1 LYNHVICLSHQLISL
16 NFLSISMRN
25 TQHVRGLFS
34 LIFLLFVYETK
45 AQAPTFIYGDAL
57 PDAPEL
63 AMRGDFSVGVRTME
77 LVNKDQ
83 LDINNIEEGKAPL
96 YDRKMLVEVWYP
108 ALPTGKDSLA
118 TYDDVLG
125 IPGNPNRPVIPF
137 NFPGRASRH
146 AEPDLAQGP
155 YPLLI
160 VSHGYLGSRF
170 LMSYLTEN
178 LASKGY
184 VVVAIDHP
192 ESTHRNPGKFTST
205 LYYRALDDLF
215 VLNQMAVLGKQGS
228 ESFLSGLVNADITAL
243 IGYSMGGYG
252 VLNAVGAG
260 YSPQM
265 VHMFGQ
271 LSGGNTAIESRVR
284 GNTAYQASMDERI
297 KAIVAFAPWGMQ
309 RGAWDAEGLQGIKVP
324 TFIVAGD
331 KDDVSGYED
340 GVKAIYDGI
349 ENAEKFML
357 VYQHARHNVAPNPAP
372 TESYAPGLDMN
383 EYYHYAE
390 PVWDQR
396 RINNINQHFL
406 TAFLGLTLKGLN
418 YESFL
423 DIPKDSME
431 ESWKGFKPRTSVG
444 LQLWRGIPE
453 N

>member
-1 LYNHVICLSHQLISL
+1 
-16 NFLSISMRN
+16 MRN
-25 TQHVRGLFS
+25 VYWFRWLF
-34 LIFLLFVYETK
+34 LFVSVLFIDEAK
-45 AQAPTFIYGDAL
+45 AQAPSFIYGDAL
-57 PDAPEL
+57 PDAPDL

-83 LDINNIEEGKAPL
+83 PNINNIEQGAAPL

-108 ALPTGKDSLA
+108 ATPTGQDSLA
-118 TYDDVLG
+118 TYTDVLG
-125 IPGNPNRPVIPF
+125 IPGNPNRPVVPF
-137 NFPGRASRH
+137 TFFGRAFRN
-146 AEPDLAQGP
+146 AEPDLGQGP

-160 VSHGYLGSRF
+160 VSHGYLGSRH

-192 ESTHRNPGKFTST
+192 ESTHSNPGKFTST

-215 VLNQMAVLGKQGS
+215 VLNQMAAFGRQDS
-228 ESFLSGLVNADITAL
+228 ESFLSGLVNADMTAL

-252 VLNAVGAG
+252 VLNAAGAG

-265 VHMFGQ
+265 VQMFGQ
-271 LSGGNTAIESRVR
+271 LSGGNKAIESRVS
-284 GNTAYQASMDERI
+284 GNAAYQAAMDDRI

-309 RGAWDAEGLQGIKVP
+309 RGAWNAEGLKGITVP
-324 TFIVAGD
+324 TFLVAGD

-340 GVKAIYDGI
+340 GVKAIYEGI
-349 ENAEKFML
+349 ENAEKYML
-357 VYQHARHNVAPNPAP
+357 VYQNARHNVAPNPPP
-372 TESYAPGLDMN
+372 TASYAPGLDLN

-406 TAFLGLTLKGLN
+406 TAFLGIKLKGLD
-418 YESFL
+418 YGSFL
-423 DIPKDSME
+423 DLTKDALE
-431 ESWKGFKPRTSVG
+431 ESWKGFKPRTSIG
-444 LQLWRGIPE
+444 LELWRGLPE
-453 N
+453 KQ

>member
-1 LYNHVICLSHQLISL
+1 MRNSYLFLCLS
-16 NFLSISMRN
+16 
-25 TQHVRGLFS
+25 LFV
-34 LIFLLFVYETK
+34 FLLSNNGVK
-45 AQAPTFIYGDAL
+45 GQDSSFIYGDAL

-63 AMRGDFSVGVRTME
+63 AMRGEFEVGVRTLE
-77 LVNKDQ
+77 LVSKDQ
-83 LDINNIEEGKAPL
+83 LDINNIEEGTAPL
-96 YDRKMLVEVWYP
+96 YDRKMVVEIWYP
-108 ALPTGKDSLA
+108 AKSIEVDSLT
-118 TYDDVLG
+118 TYSDVLG
-125 IPGNPNRPVIPF
+125 VPGNPNRPVLPF
-137 NFPGRASRH
+137 SFIGKASRD
-146 AEPDLAQGP
+146 AEPDMAEGP

-170 LMSYLTEN
+170 LMTYLTEN

-215 VLNQMAVLGKQGS
+215 VLNQMATLGNKGS
-228 ESFLSGLVNADITAL
+228 ESFLSGLVNTDSTAL

-252 VLNAVGAG
+252 VLNAAGAG
-260 YSPQM
+260 YSSQM
-265 VHMFGQ
+265 MQMFGQ
-271 LSGGNTAIESRVR
+271 LTGGSKVIESRVS
-284 GNTAYQASMDERI
+284 GNAGYQASMDERI

-309 RGAWDAEGLQGIKVP
+309 RGAWDEEGLKGISIP

-331 KDDVSGYED
+331 QDDVSGYED

-349 ENAEKFML
+349 GNAEKYML
-357 VYQHARHNVAPNPAP
+357 VYQNARHNVAPNPPPAA
-372 TESYAPGLDMN
+372 SYAPGLDIN

-406 TAFLGLTLKGLN
+406 TAFLGLKLKGLD
-418 YESFL
+418 YGSFL
-423 DIPKDSME
+423 DLTKESTE
-431 ESWKGFKPRTSVG
+431 ENWKGFKPRTSIG
-444 LQLWRGIPE
+444 LELWRSVPE

>member
-1 LYNHVICLSHQLISL
+1 
-16 NFLSISMRN
+16 MRN
-25 TQHVRGLFS
+25 YYLPIY
-34 LIFLLFVYETK
+34 LILIGCLLGNFEVK
-45 AQAPTFIYGDAL
+45 AQESTFIYGDAL

-63 AMRGDFSVGVRTME
+63 AVSGNFAVGVKTLE
-77 LVNKDQ
+77 LINKDQ
-83 LDINNIEEGKAPL
+83 LDINNIEQGQAPI
-96 YDRKMLVEVWYP
+96 YDRKMVVEVWYP
-108 ALPTGKDSLA
+108 AKSTGKDSVA
-118 TYDDVLG
+118 TYTDVLG

-137 NFPGRASRH
+137 SFSGRALRD
-146 AEPDLAQGP
+146 AKPDLAEGP

-192 ESTHRNPGKFTST
+192 ESTHSNPGKFAST
-205 LYYRALDDLF
+205 LYYRAIDDLF
-215 VLNQMAVLGKQGS
+215 VLNQMAALGMEGA
-228 ESFLSGLVNADITAL
+228 ESFLSGLVNAEITAL

-252 VLNAVGAG
+252 VLNAAGAG
-260 YSPQM
+260 YSSQM
-265 VHMFGQ
+265 LQMFGQ
-271 LSGGNTAIESRVR
+271 LSGGSTAIESRTS
-284 GNTAYQASMDERI
+284 GNAAYLASLDERI

-309 RGAWDAEGLQGIKVP
+309 RGAWDTEGLKGIKIP

-331 KDDVSGYED
+331 HDDVSGYEN

-349 ENAEKFML
+349 GNAEKYML
-357 VYQHARHNVAPNPAP
+357 VYQNARHNVAPNPAP
-372 TESYAPGLDMN
+372 SESYAPELDIN

-406 TAFLGLTLKGLN
+406 TAFLGIKLKGLE
-418 YESFL
+418 YGSFL
-423 DIPKDSME
+423 DLTKESTE
-431 ESWKGFKPRTSVG
+431 ESWKGFKPRTSIG
-444 LQLWRGIPE
+444 LQLLRGLPE

>member
-1 LYNHVICLSHQLISL
+1 MKNPKCVQCIFMLV
-16 NFLSISMRN
+16 
-25 TQHVRGLFS
+25 FS
-34 LIFLLFVYETK
+34 LLLIEIN
-45 AQAPTFIYGDAL
+45 AQTPDFIYGDPL

-63 AMRGDFSVGVRTME
+63 SPRGDFAVGVKTLE
-77 LVNKDQ
+77 LENENQ
-83 LDINNIEEGKAPL
+83 LDIQNMVDGVPL
-96 YDRKMLVEVWYP
+96 YYNRKMLVEIWYP
-108 ALPTGKDSLA
+108 AVKRENESITN
-118 TYDDVLG
+118 YEDVLG

-137 NFPGRASRH
+137 SFTGRALRD
-146 AEPDLAQGP
+146 AEPDFVKGP
-155 YPLLI
+155 FPLLI
-160 VSHGYLGSRF
+160 VSHGFLGSRY

-192 ESTHRNPGKFTST
+192 ESTHRNPGKFAST

-215 VLNQMAVLGKQGS
+215 VLNQMATLAKPGS
-228 ESFLSGLVNADITAL
+228 ASFLSGLVNADNTAL

-252 VLNAVGAG
+252 VLNAAGAG

-265 VHMFGQ
+265 QQMFGQ
-271 LSGGNTAIESRVR
+271 LTGGNTVIATRIAGNAVYQKSLDDRV
-284 GNTAYQASMDERI
+284 

-309 RGAWDAEGLQGIKVP
+309 RGAWNAQGLAGITVP

-331 KDDVSGYED
+331 QDDVSGYED

-349 ENAEKFML
+349 SNAKKFML
-357 VYQHARHNVAPNPAP
+357 VYHNGRHNVAPNPPPA
-372 TESYAPGLDMN
+372 ESYNIALDLN

-406 TAFLGLTLKGLN
+406 TAFLGIYLKGLD
-418 YESFL
+418 YKSFL
-423 DIPKDSME
+423 DLSKESRD
-431 ESWKGFKPRTSVG
+431 ESWKGFKPRTSIG
-444 LQLWRGIPE
+444 LQLWSAQPQ

>member
-1 LYNHVICLSHQLISL
+1 
-16 NFLSISMRN
+16 MRN
-25 TQHVRGLFS
+25 YYLPLY
-34 LIFLLFVYETK
+34 LILIGCLLWNFEVK
-45 AQAPTFIYGDAL
+45 AQESTFIYGDAL

-63 AMRGDFSVGVRTME
+63 AIRGDFAVGVRTLE

-83 LDINNIEEGKAPL
+83 LDINNIVEGTAPL
-96 YDRKMLVEVWYP
+96 YNRKIVVEVWYP
-108 ALPTGKDSLA
+108 AKSTEMDSVA
-118 TYDDVLG
+118 IYDDVLG

-137 NFPGRASRH
+137 SFYGKASRD
-146 AEPDLAQGP
+146 AEPDLAEGP

-170 LMSYLTEN
+170 LMTYLTEN

-192 ESTHRNPGKFTST
+192 ESTHSNPGKFTST

-215 VLNQMAVLGKQGS
+215 VLNQMATLGNRGS

-252 VLNAVGAG
+252 VINAAGAG
-260 YSPQM
+260 YSAQM
-265 VHMFGQ
+265 LQMFGQ
-271 LSGGNTAIESRVR
+271 LTGGSKVIESRVS
-284 GNTAYQASMDERI
+284 GNAAYRASVDERI

-309 RGAWDAEGLQGIKVP
+309 RGAWDEEGLKGISIP
-324 TFIVAGD
+324 TFIVAGNQ
-331 KDDVSGYED
+331 DDISGYED
-340 GVKAIYDGI
+340 GVKAIYEGI
-349 ENAEKFML
+349 SNAEKYML
-357 VYQHARHNVAPNPAP
+357 VYQNARHNVAPNPPPAA
-372 TESYAPGLDMN
+372 SYAPGLDIN

-406 TAFLGLTLKGLN
+406 TAFLGLKLKGLD
-418 YESFL
+418 YGSFL
-423 DIPKDSME
+423 DLTKESTE
-431 ESWKGFKPRTSVG
+431 ESWKGFKPRSSIG
-444 LQLWRGIPE
+444 LELWRSVPE

>member
-1 LYNHVICLSHQLISL
+1 
-16 NFLSISMRN
+16 MRN
-25 TQHVRGLFS
+25 VYWFRWLFFFVS
-34 LIFLLFVYETK
+34 VLFIDEAK
-45 AQAPTFIYGDAL
+45 AQAPSFIYGDAL
-57 PDAPEL
+57 PDAPDL

-83 LDINNIEEGKAPL
+83 PDINNIEQGAAPL

-108 ALPTGKDSLA
+108 ATPTGQDSLA
-118 TYDDVLG
+118 TYTDVLG
-125 IPGNPNRPVIPF
+125 IPGNPNRPVVPF
-137 NFPGRASRH
+137 TFFGRAFRN
-146 AEPDLAQGP
+146 AEPDLGQGP

-160 VSHGYLGSRF
+160 VSHGYLGSRH

-192 ESTHRNPGKFTST
+192 ESTHSNPGKFTST

-215 VLNQMAVLGKQGS
+215 VLNQMAAFGRQGS
-228 ESFLSGLVNADITAL
+228 ESFLSGLVNADMTAL

-252 VLNAVGAG
+252 VLNAAGAG

-265 VHMFGQ
+265 VQMFGQ
-271 LSGGNTAIESRVR
+271 LSGGNKAIESRVS
-284 GNTAYQASMDERI
+284 GNAAYQAAMDDRI

-309 RGAWDAEGLQGIKVP
+309 RGAWNAEGLKGITVP
-324 TFIVAGD
+324 TFLVAGD

-340 GVKAIYDGI
+340 GVKAIYEGI
-349 ENAEKFML
+349 ENAEKYML
-357 VYQHARHNVAPNPAP
+357 VYQNARHNVAPNPPP
-372 TESYAPGLDMN
+372 TASYAPGLDLN

-406 TAFLGLTLKGLN
+406 TAFLGIKLKGLD
-418 YESFL
+418 YGSFL
-423 DIPKDSME
+423 DLTKDALE
-431 ESWKGFKPRTSVG
+431 ESWKGFKPRTSIG
-444 LQLWRGIPE
+444 LELWRGLPE
-453 N
+453 KQ

>member
-1 LYNHVICLSHQLISL
+1 
-16 NFLSISMRN
+16 MRN
-25 TQHVRGLFS
+25 FYLPLY
-34 LIFLLFVYETK
+34 LILIGCLLDNFEVK
-45 AQAPTFIYGDAL
+45 AQESTFIYGDAL

-63 AMRGDFSVGVRTME
+63 SVRGDFAVGVRTLE

-83 LDINNIEEGKAPL
+83 LDINNIVEGTAPL
-96 YDRKMLVEVWYP
+96 YNRKIVVEVWYP
-108 ALPTGKDSLA
+108 AKSSEMGSVA

-137 NFPGRASRH
+137 SFFGKASRD
-146 AEPDLAQGP
+146 AEPDLAEGP

-170 LMSYLTEN
+170 LMTYLTEN

-192 ESTHRNPGKFTST
+192 ESTHSNPGKFTST

-215 VLNQMAVLGKQGS
+215 VLNEMATLGSRGS
-228 ESFLSGLVNADITAL
+228 DSFLSGLVNADITAL

-252 VLNAVGAG
+252 VLNAAGAG
-260 YSPQM
+260 YSSQM
-265 VHMFGQ
+265 MQMFGQ
-271 LSGGNTAIESRVR
+271 LTGGSKVIESRVS
-284 GNTAYQASMDERI
+284 GNAAYQASMDERI

-309 RGAWDAEGLQGIKVP
+309 RGAWDEEGLKGISIP

-331 KDDVSGYED
+331 QDDVSGYED

-349 ENAEKFML
+349 GNAEKYML
-357 VYQHARHNVAPNPAP
+357 VYQNARHNVAPNPAP
-372 TESYAPGLDMN
+372 SESYAPGLDIN

-406 TAFLGLTLKGLN
+406 TAFLGLKLKGLD
-418 YESFL
+418 YGSFL
-423 DIPKDSME
+423 DLTKESTE
-431 ESWKGFKPRTSVG
+431 ESWKGFKPRTSIG
-444 LQLWRGIPE
+444 LQLWKGLPE

>member
-1 LYNHVICLSHQLISL
+1 
-16 NFLSISMRN
+16 MRN
-25 TQHVRGLFS
+25 LYLLLC
-34 LIFLLFVYETK
+34 LILFVSLQVKSEVK
-45 AQAPTFIYGDAL
+45 AQDSRFIYGDAL

-63 AMRGDFSVGVRTME
+63 AIRGDFAVGVKTLE

-83 LDINNIEEGKAPL
+83 LDINNVEQAKAPL
-96 YDRKMLVEVWYP
+96 YDRKMVVEVWYP
-108 ALPTGKDSLA
+108 AKSTGQESLA
-118 TYDDVLG
+118 TYTDVLG

-137 NFPGRASRH
+137 SFYGRASRD
-146 AEPDLAQGP
+146 AEPDLAEGP

-184 VVVAIDHP
+184 IVVAIDHP
-192 ESTHRNPGKFTST
+192 ESTHSNPGKFAST

-215 VLNQMAVLGKQGS
+215 VLNQMAALGMKGS
-228 ESFLSGLVNADITAL
+228 DSFLSGLVNAEATAL

-252 VLNAVGAG
+252 VLNAAGAG
-260 YSPQM
+260 YSNQM
-265 VHMFGQ
+265 LQMFGQ
-271 LSGGNTAIESRVR
+271 LSGGSAAIESRVS
-284 GNTAYQASMDERI
+284 GNAAYEASMDERI

-309 RGAWDAEGLQGIKVP
+309 RGAWDADGLKGIKIP

-331 KDDVSGYED
+331 QDDVSGYED

-357 VYQHARHNVAPNPAP
+357 VYQNARHNVAPNPPPSA
-372 TESYAPGLDMN
+372 SYAPGLDLN

-390 PVWDQR
+390 PVWDLR

-406 TAFLGLTLKGLN
+406 TVFLGIKLKALDYG
-418 YESFL
+418 SFL
-423 DIPKDSME
+423 DQTKESTE
-431 ESWKGFKPRTSVG
+431 ESWKGFKPRTSIG
-444 LQLWRGIPE
+444 MQLWRGVPE
-453 N
+453 NQ